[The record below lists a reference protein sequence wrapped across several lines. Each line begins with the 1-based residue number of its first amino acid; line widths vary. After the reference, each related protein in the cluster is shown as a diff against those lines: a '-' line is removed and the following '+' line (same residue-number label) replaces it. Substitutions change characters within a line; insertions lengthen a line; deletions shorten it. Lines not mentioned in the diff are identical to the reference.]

1 MSDLYG
7 EFPVNTRKRNPPL
20 GSTRKRYV
28 GVTATVLAAT
38 AVAGAAYS
46 ANRQAAAQKKAAQA
60 AAQPKTTTTT
70 NTPYMDETIRA
81 MSPYVLN
88 EALKNYGSVN
98 TWLGGKPADFS
109 GLTAMLQ
116 GQSRNYGGN
125 AASDAG
131 IQAGID
137 WRKKLADQGVD
148 LKSVFGNNLPE
159 HGGNINL
166 WGGRWNQSN

>member
-1 MSDLYG
+1 MSELYQWL
-7 EFPVNTRKRNPPL
+7 PDNTRTKGRS
-20 GSTRKRYV
+20 STKSRSRAV
-28 GVTATVLAAT
+28 VATATVLAA
-38 AVAGAAYS
+38 GAIAASAYS
-46 ANRQAAAQKKAAQA
+46 ANQQAKAQKKASQA

>member
-1 MSDLYG
+1 MSELYQWLP
-7 EFPVNTRKRNPPL
+7 ENTRTKGRS
-20 GSTRKRYV
+20 STKSRSR
-28 GVTATVLAAT
+28 GVVATATVLA
-38 AVAGAAYS
+38 VGAIAAS
-46 ANRQAAAQKKAAQA
+46 AAAANQQAKAQKKASQA

>member
-1 MSDLYG
+1 MG
-7 EFPVNTRKRNPPL
+7 AIT
-20 GSTRKRYV
+20 TYV
-28 GVTATVLAAT
+28 
-38 AVAGAAYS
+38 AVAGVALAAKS
-46 ANRQAAAQKKAAQA
+46 AYDQASAQKKMAKA

>member
-7 EFPVNTRKRNPPL
+7 EFPVNSRKREIPL
-20 GSTRKRYV
+20 GSSRKRYV
-28 GVTATVLAAT
+28 GVTATVMAVT
-38 AVAGAAYS
+38 AVASAAYS
-46 ANRQAAAQKKAAQA
+46 ANRQAAAQKKAAKA